1 MVAFIAVG
9 VAGFSFMGSL
19 FSLMEVRALRA
30 EVAALSARPATS
42 APTDQGAPLD
52 LSPWAALPAGEP
64 VRVHRDE
71 LQASQASYE
80 MARGARVVPAFERG
94 RSVGFKLFSIRD
106 GSLFKRIGME
116 NGDVVVAINDLPM
129 DTPDRALALLET
141 LRTATSLKVSLRRRG
156 KPMRLDL
163 AIE

>member
-1 MVAFIAVG
+1 M
-9 VAGFSFMGSL
+9 
-19 FSLMEVRALRA
+19 
-30 EVAALSARPATS
+30 
-42 APTDQGAPLD
+42 
-52 LSPWAALPAGEP
+52 
-64 VRVHRDE
+64 
-71 LQASQASYE
+71 
-80 MARGARVVPAFERG
+80 VPAFERG